1 MPCATRV
8 TNSNFSNT
16 CYGNIFSL
24 SKESVRSWSH
34 TSKVTNL
41 KMFAKI
47 FSAVRPKT
55 APGIRKKIIVIE
67 KRFAL
72 YANEISVKLS
82 DVCDVIEKF

>member
-1 MPCATRV
+1 M
-8 TNSNFSNT
+8 S
-16 CYGNIFSL
+16 
-24 SKESVRSWSH
+24 
-34 TSKVTNL
+34 
-41 KMFAKI
+41 AKI

-82 DVCDVIEKF
+82 DVSDVIEKF